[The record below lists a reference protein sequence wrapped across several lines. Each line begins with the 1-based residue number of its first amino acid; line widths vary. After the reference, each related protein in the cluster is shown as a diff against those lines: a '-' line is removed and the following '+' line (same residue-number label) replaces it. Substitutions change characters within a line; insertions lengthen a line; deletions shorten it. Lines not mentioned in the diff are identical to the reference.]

1 MDPMNGWVV
10 IAAYK
15 EGRAMRRV
23 VERVQ
28 LAGYPVVVVDNG
40 SPDATLEEA
49 RAGGAFVLRHDVR
62 LSQDAALQS
71 GIDFA
76 RQRGAVHVYTFNLDS
91 ENRQGALRESGT
103 ERNFAAKLSPLPNS
117 V

>member
-28 LAGYPVVVVDNG
+28 AAGYPVVVVDNG
-40 SPDATLEEA
+40 SPDTTYEEA
-49 RAGGAFVLRHDVR
+49 CAGGAFVVRHVVR
-62 LSQDAALQS
+62 LEERIALQK

-76 RQRGAVHVYTFNLDS
+76 RQRGASHVYTFSLDS
-91 ENRQGALRESGT
+91 ESRTGSVKESGT
-103 ERNFAAKLSPLPNS
+103 ERNFSANLLPVSES

>member
-28 LAGYPVVVVDNG
+28 SAGYPVVVVDNG

-49 RAGGAFVLRHDVR
+49 RAGGAFVVRHDVR
-62 LSQDAALQS
+62 VPHDAALQS

-76 RQRGAVHVYTFNLDS
+76 RQRGAAHVYTFSLDS
-91 ENRQGALRESGT
+91 ENRQGALRESGK
-103 ERNFAAKLSPLPNS
+103 ERRFSAKLLPLANS